1 VIYPQLL
8 FGFWC
13 WYSTST
19 EELGAN
25 HSMEHTSK
33 LITGSLSS
41 KLDGKKITLCVTG
54 SVAAV
59 ECVAL
64 SRKLMRHGAEV
75 YTVMSKMGTKIIHPY
90 LLEWATG
97 NPVITELTGQIEH
110 ITLAGKH
117 AGHVDLVLIAPAT
130 ANTIGKVANGIDDTP
145 VTTTVS
151 SAIGAKIPVV
161 VVPAM
166 HESMYDHPAVIENIK
181 KLKSMG
187 IGVVSP
193 RMEEAKAKIPDVD
206 SIVDFVLKTL
216 GPKDLVNKHF
226 LVSAGPTR
234 GWIDRV
240 RFITNPSTGKMGIAL
255 VHELISRGATVT
267 LVLGPSAQTPPAQAN
282 VINVTTSEDMMEAVM
297 SALEGQKTDCFISS
311 AAVLDYVP
319 SKKEDSKMVSG
330 KSSLSVEL
338 VPTKKIIEEA
348 RKKFKNL
355 FIVGF
360 KVESGITKKELESR
374 ARAKIDAGI
383 CNLVVANDEQK
394 KGVAFES
401 DTNEVLIVGSGKSV
415 EHVPLTSKREIAH
428 YIVDAIVKKLK

>member
-1 VIYPQLL
+1 
-8 FGFWC
+8 
-13 WYSTST
+13 
-19 EELGAN
+19 
-25 HSMEHTSK
+25 MEHTSK
-33 LITGSLSS
+33 LIKGSLSNV
-41 KLDGKKITLCVTG
+41 LEGKKITLCVTG

-75 YTVMSKMGTKIIHPY
+75 YTVMSKSGTEIIHPY

-117 AGHVDLVLIAPAT
+117 EGHVDLVLIAPST

-151 SAIGAKIPVV
+151 SAIGAKIPVII
-161 VVPAM
+161 VPAM
-166 HESMYDHPAVIENIK
+166 HESMYDHPAVIENIE

-187 IGVVSP
+187 IEVVSP

-206 SIVDFVLKTL
+206 TIVDTVLRVL
-216 GPKDLVNKHF
+216 GPKDLDGKQF
-226 LVSAGPTR
+226 LVTAGPTR

-255 VHELISRGATVT
+255 VHELVSRGATVT
-267 LVLGPSAQTPPAQAN
+267 LVLGPTAQTPPAQAS
-282 VINVTTSEDMMEAVM
+282 VINVTTSDEMLDAVM
-297 SALEGQKTDCFISS
+297 KTLSEKKTNCFIST

-319 SKKEDSKMVSG
+319 SKKEDSKITSG
-330 KSSLSVEL
+330 KSSLAVEL
-338 VPTKKIIEEA
+338 IPTKKIIEEA
-348 RKKFKNL
+348 RKKHKEL

-360 KVESGITKKELESR
+360 KVESGISEKELEKR

-383 CNLVVANDEQK
+383 CNMVVANDEQK

-401 DTNEVLIVGSGKSV
+401 DTNEVLIVGPEKSV
-415 EHVPLTSKREIAH
+415 DHVPLASKRNIAH
-428 YIVDAIVKKLK
+428 HIVDVIVKKLK

>member
-1 VIYPQLL
+1 
-8 FGFWC
+8 
-13 WYSTST
+13 
-19 EELGAN
+19 
-25 HSMEHTSK
+25 MEHTSK
-33 LITGSLSS
+33 LIKGSLSS
-41 KLDGKKITLCVTG
+41 VLEGKKITLCVTG

-59 ECVAL
+59 ECVAI
-64 SRKLMRHGAEV
+64 SRKLMRHGAEIF
-75 YTVMSKMGTKIIHPY
+75 TVMSEMGTKIVHPY

-151 SAIGAKIPVV
+151 SAVGAKIPVV

-166 HESMYDHPAVIENIK
+166 HESMYDHPAVMENIE

-187 IGVVSP
+187 IDVISP
-193 RMEEAKAKIPDVD
+193 RMDEAKAKIPEVD
-206 SIVDFVLKTL
+206 TIVDFVLGIL
-216 GPKDLVNKHF
+216 GPKDLENHHF
-226 LVSAGPTR
+226 VVSAGPTR

-240 RFITNPSTGKMGIAL
+240 RFISNPSTGKMGIAL
-255 VHELISRGATVT
+255 VHELISRGASVT
-267 LVLGPSAQTPPAQAN
+267 LVLGPTAQVPPAQAE
-282 VINVTTSEDMMEAVM
+282 VIKVTTSEEMMDAVM
-297 SALEGQKTDCFISS
+297 KSLADQKTECFIST

-319 SKKEDSKMVSG
+319 SKKEDSKIASG
-330 KSSLSVEL
+330 KSSLSLDL

-348 RKKFKNL
+348 RKKYKSL

-360 KVESGITKKELESR
+360 KVESGISKKELEKR
-374 ARAKIDAGI
+374 ARTKIEAGI
-383 CNLVVANDEQK
+383 CNLVIANDEQK

-401 DTNEVLIVGSGKSV
+401 DTNEVLIVGPESSV
-415 EHVPLTSKREIAH
+415 DHVPLASKRKIAH
-428 YIVDAIVKKLK
+428 HIVDAIVKKMK

>member
-1 VIYPQLL
+1 
-8 FGFWC
+8 
-13 WYSTST
+13 
-19 EELGAN
+19 
-25 HSMEHTSK
+25 MEHTSK
-33 LITGSLSS
+33 LIKGSLSS
-41 KLDGKKITLCVTG
+41 VLEGKKITLCITG

-59 ECVAL
+59 ECVAI
-64 SRKLMRHGAEV
+64 SRKLMRHGAEI
-75 YTVMSKMGTKIIHPY
+75 YTVMSEMGTKIVHPY

-117 AGHVDLVLIAPAT
+117 DGHVDLVLIAPAT

-166 HESMYDHPAVIENIK
+166 HESMYDHPAVIENIE

-206 SIVDFVLKTL
+206 TIVDFVLGVL
-216 GPKDLVNKHF
+216 GPKDLENQHF

-240 RFITNPSTGKMGIAL
+240 RFISNPSTGKMGIAL

-267 LVLGPSAQTPPAQAN
+267 LVLGPTTQVPPAQAE
-282 VINVTTSEDMMEAVM
+282 VINVTTSEEMMDAVM
-297 SALEGQKTDCFISS
+297 KSLTNQKTKCFIST

-319 SKKEDSKMVSG
+319 SKKEDSKIASG
-330 KSSLSVEL
+330 KSSLALDL

-348 RKKFKNL
+348 RKKYKDL
-355 FIVGF
+355 LIIGF
-360 KVESGITKKELESR
+360 KVESGITEKELEKR
-374 ARAKIDAGI
+374 AREKIDAGI
-383 CNLVVANDEQK
+383 CNLVIANDEQK

-401 DTNEVLIVGSGKSV
+401 DTNEVLIVGPGEEVK
-415 EHVPLTSKREIAH
+415 HIPLASKRVIASH
-428 YIVDAIVKKLK
+428 IVDAIVNHSRDD